1 MRIETPRLLI
11 DPLTPADEAPL
22 ARIAGDRRV
31 ARMLG
36 SFPSP
41 CPPEKAR
48 EVIGRSRDTSRPG
61 FRLAV
66 RHEGLLAGTVGIS
79 PLPERGAPTISYFL
93 DPPLWGRGLMSEAL
107 SAFLPA
113 LCAAFA
119 LPAIEATVFEDNP
132 ASIRALERVGFR
144 VAGRLHEPS
153 AAREGTWPSVL
164 MRRARPER
172 RGAPTP

>member
-11 DPLTPADEAPL
+11 DRLTSADEAPL

-48 EVIGRSRDTSRPG
+48 EVIEKSQDFSRSG
-61 FRLAV
+61 FRLAL
-66 RHEGLLAGTVGIS
+66 RHGGAFAGTVGVS
-79 PLPERGAPTISYFL
+79 PVPEDGAPTISYFL
-93 DPPLWGRGLMSEAL
+93 DPALWGCGLMTEAL
-107 SAFLPA
+107 TAFLPA
-113 LCAAFA
+113 LDAAFA
-119 LPAIEATVFEDNP
+119 PPAIEATVFEDNP
-132 ASIRALERVGFR
+132 GSVRVLERVGFHIM
-144 VAGRLHEPS
+144 GRLEEPS

-164 MRRARPER
+164 MRCAGP
-172 RGAPTP
+172 G